1 MSGPVQRG
9 FCVLLVSAAVGFS
22 VWKFGAGGSVDRSAF
37 GVVAGGFANPP
48 LFVEGQGTHAV
59 PWTLRTFAGEAKADR
74 ERTPVVVSLGD
85 DVSGFFQSSPPGPI
99 DFAVV
104 MKNFKRLGAK
114 KVTSAVVLA
123 WENPDAVEYVAL
135 ERSLAAFDS
144 LVTTAPLSRGS
155 VGMPLPQEF
164 RRASVAFESLQGDG
178 SALPV
183 VNRIPLPGV
192 VLGGEKA
199 LAGFSVLE
207 SEKPSRFLPLMARWE
222 DRLVFSS
229 VLLAVT
235 QRLDLSLSDLQVSPG
250 EYLKFGAR
258 GPVVPIDRF
267 GRLSV
272 PLRSLPAFAEIRAEE
287 VIDGKE
293 GLFPAEAAA
302 PVILRDDRTVAEP
315 GTRTFSSSLSA
326 AVAIL
331 SSTEGLAPSLAY
343 PRLRA
348 EWETG
353 ILGVVVAVLALLGA
367 AGASKRHVGALALA
381 GVFLAA
387 QWVGFGMASVWLPG
401 IPVLAAIASAV
412 VVARLLGKEKSPVQ
426 PVPADAPQA
435 PVVTPAPAPEPAP
448 VLPEPEATAP
458 EPVISQKP
466 AKPPAKK
473 AAKKEPAKKAT
484 PKKSAKTPRSRK
496 KGDGS

>member
-9 FCVLLVSAAVGFS
+9 FCVLLVSAAAGFS
-22 VWKFGAGGSVDRSAF
+22 VWKYGAGSSVDRSAF
-37 GVVAGGFANPP
+37 AVVAGGFANPP
-48 LFVEGQGTHAV
+48 LFVEGQGSHAV
-59 PWTLRTFAGEAKADR
+59 PWTLRTFSGEAKADR
-74 ERTPVVVSLGD
+74 RQAPVVVSLDD

-104 MKNFKRLGAK
+104 LKNFNRLGAK

-135 ERSLAAFDS
+135 ERSMAAFDS
-144 LVTTAPLSRGS
+144 LVTTAPLSRGA
-155 VGMPLPQEF
+155 VATPLPQEF
-164 RRASVAFESLQGDG
+164 RRASVEFGSLRGDG

-207 SEKPSRFLPLMARWE
+207 SEKPSKYLSLMARWE

-229 VLLAVT
+229 ALLAVA
-235 QRLDLSLSDLQVSPG
+235 QRLDLPLSALEIHPG
-250 EYLKFGAR
+250 EYLRFGPG
-258 GPVVPIDRF
+258 GPVVPIDGF

-272 PLRSLPAFAEIRAEE
+272 PLRSLPAFADIRAEE

-293 GLFPAEAAA
+293 GLFPAEAAP
-302 PVILRDDRTVAEP
+302 PVILRDARTVAESGP
-315 GTRTFSSSLSA
+315 RAFSSSLSA
-326 AVAIL
+326 AVAVM
-331 SSTEGLAPSLAY
+331 SSSEGLAPSLAY
-343 PRLRA
+343 PRLRVK
-348 EWETG
+348 WETG
-353 ILGVVVAVLALLGA
+353 ILGAVTVVLALLGV

-387 QWVGFGMASVWLPG
+387 QWIGFGMASVWLPG

-412 VVARLLGKEKSPVQ
+412 VVARLLGRGKSPALAS
-426 PVPADAPQA
+426 PVDAPSPSA
-435 PVVTPAPAPEPAP
+435 ETLAPTPEPVPVVT
-448 VLPEPEATAP
+448 EPEAAP
-458 EPVISQKP
+458 PAAEEP
-466 AKPPAKK
+466 AKAPAKK
-473 AAKKEPAKKAT
+473 APAKKEPAKKAP
-484 PKKSAKTPRSRK
+484 PKKSAKAPRPRK
-496 KGDGS
+496 KGDGSGR

>member
-9 FCVLLVSAAVGFS
+9 FCVLLVSAAAGFS
-22 VWKFGAGGSVDRSAF
+22 VWKFGAGSGVDRGAF
-37 GVVAGGFANPP
+37 GLVAGGFANPP

-59 PWTLRTFAGEAKADR
+59 PWTLRTFAREAQADR
-74 ERTPVVVSLGD
+74 KQAPLVVSLGD
-85 DVSGFFQSSPPGPI
+85 DVAGFFQSSPPGPI

-104 MKNFKRLGAK
+104 LKNFRRLGAT

-135 ERSLAAFDS
+135 ERSLKEFDS
-144 LVTTAPLSRGS
+144 LVMTAPLSRGA
-155 VGMPLPQEF
+155 VATPLPQEF
-164 RRASVAFESLQGDG
+164 RRASLPFESVRGDG

-207 SEKPSRFLPLMARWE
+207 SEKPSRFIPLMARWE
-222 DRLVFSS
+222 DRIVFSS
-229 VLLAVT
+229 VLLAVM
-235 QRLDLSLSDLQVSPG
+235 QRLDTPLEDLEILPG
-250 EYLKFGAR
+250 EYLKFGPG

-267 GRLSV
+267 GRLAL
-272 PLRSLPAFAEIRAEE
+272 PLRSLPAYAEIPAEG

-293 GLFPAEAAA
+293 GLFPAEVAA
-302 PVILRDDRTVAEP
+302 PVILRDDRTAAEP
-315 GTRTFSSSLSA
+315 ATQAFSRSLSA

-331 SSTEGLAPSLAY
+331 SSSEGLAPSRAY
-343 PRLRA
+343 PRLPA

-353 ILGVVVAVLALLGA
+353 ILGVVAAVLALLGG

-387 QWVGFGMASVWLPG
+387 QWIGFGMASVWLPG
-401 IPVLAAIASAV
+401 VPVLAAIASAV
-412 VVARLLGKEKSPVQ
+412 VVARLMGREKSPAVAT
-426 PVPADAPQA
+426 PVAIPEPEPPA
-435 PVVTPAPAPEPAP
+435 VLHEPAPEPDTVP
-448 VLPEPEATAP
+448 VTAP
-458 EPVISQKP
+458 DMPV
-466 AKPPAKK
+466 AKKKGDSTSPPPKKPAKK
-473 AAKKEPAKKAT
+473 AVPKKTPPKKAT
-484 PKKSAKTPRSRK
+484 RRKKSE
-496 KGDGS
+496 

>member
-9 FCVLLVSAAVGFS
+9 FCVLLVSAAAGFS
-22 VWKFGAGGSVDRSAF
+22 VWKFGAGSGIDRGVF

-48 LFVEGQGTHAV
+48 LFVEGQGSHAV

-74 ERTPVVVSLGD
+74 KQAPVVVSLGD

-104 MKNFKRLGAK
+104 FKNFKRLGAE

-164 RRASVAFESLQGDG
+164 RRASLAFESLQGDG

-207 SEKPSRFLPLMARWE
+207 SEKPSRLLPLMARWE

-229 VLLAVT
+229 ALLAVT
-235 QRLDLSLSDLQVSPG
+235 QRLDLSPSDLEIRPG
-250 EYLKFGAR
+250 EYLKFGAS

-267 GRLSV
+267 GRLLV

-287 VIDGKE
+287 MIDGKE
-293 GLFPAEAAA
+293 GLFPTEAAA

-315 GTRTFSSSLSA
+315 GTQAFSGSLAA

-331 SSTEGLAPSLAY
+331 SSSEGLAPSQAY
-343 PRLRA
+343 PRLRP

-353 ILGVVVAVLALLGA
+353 ILGAVVVVLSLLGA

-387 QWVGFGMASVWLPG
+387 QWIGFGMASVWLPG
-401 IPVLAAIASAV
+401 LPVLGAIVSAVLVARLTGRERSPAVPAPAPLPEPELPAAV
-412 VVARLLGKEKSPVQ
+412 VVHEAVR
-426 PVPADAPQA
+426 D
-435 PVVTPAPAPEPAP
+435 PEPAP
-448 VLPEPEATAP
+448 VEVSEK
-458 EPVISQKP
+458 PV
-466 AKPPAKK
+466 A
-473 AAKKEPAKKAT
+473 
-484 PKKSAKTPRSRK
+484 RK
-496 KGDGS
+496 KGEGTSPPPKKVARKAATKKAPARKSPRGKRAE